1 MTTETTLPQFEQGSL
16 KKATNGMTSGDLWNC
31 PRQRIHVDPD
41 FNVRIK
47 DDAYQTR
54 VRSIAD
60 SIKVNGFYKDKP
72 LAGYAALDP
81 SGFEIIIL
89 TDGHTRLD
97 AVDLAVSEGVEIKDI
112 PMVTK
117 PRGTSMEDLTVAL
130 VTGNSGEKLTPFEMA
145 TVCKRLVGYGME
157 VKDIATRL
165 GYGKAY
171 IEGLLDLL
179 AAPKAVR
186 DLVATGK
193 VSATLAVETIK
204 THGKEAGNVL
214 SAGVEAAT
222 ASGKGK
228 VTKKHVKAAT
238 DAVKPA
244 TPRKA
249 AAAQQE
255 LPLAGDDVEAQVA
268 AQKAAFF
275 EKAALYWCENKCS
288 PNEKVVLVSFL
299 AAMAELPESDVE
311 PYFEVPAES
320 GAKGFA
326 GSGAGEPAETLRQNG
341 KGEESTTEDD
351 EL

>member
-1 MTTETTLPQFEQGSL
+1 MTTETNLPQFAQGAL

-31 PRQRIHVDPD
+31 PRVRIHVDPE
-41 FNVRIK
+41 FNVRVK
-47 DDAYQTR
+47 DENYNAR

-60 SIKVNGFYKDKP
+60 SIKANGFYKDKP

-81 SGFEIIIL
+81 SGFDIIVL

-97 AVDLAVSEGVEIKDI
+97 AVDLAISEGVDIKDL

-130 VTGNSGEKLTPFEMA
+130 VTGNSGEKLTPYEMA
-145 TVCKRLVGYGME
+145 IVCKRLVGYGME

-193 VSATLAVETIK
+193 VSATLAVETVK
-204 THGKEAGNVL
+204 KHGKEAGSVL

-228 VTKKHVKAAT
+228 VTKKHVNAAT
-238 DAVKPA
+238 GAAKPGK
-244 TPRKA
+244 KA
-249 AAAQQE
+249 KALPTQQE

-275 EKAALYWCENKCS
+275 EKAAVWCVEYEAS
-288 PNEKVVLVSFL
+288 ESLRLGLIAFL
-299 AAMAELPESDVE
+299 AHMAELPVADVE
-311 PYFEVPAES
+311 PYFEVPAAPAADMQPTES
-320 GAKGFA
+320 
-326 GSGAGEPAETLRQNG
+326 LRQNG
-341 KGEESTTEDD
+341 EGEKQTAEEED